1 MCVQYS
7 QKENFQTFNSQLIMK
22 KFLFLS
28 VSLLVGVFSAKAQT
42 SQEAIKVKKRE
53 RIESR
58 LANLTPEQKAKL
70 EEKAAAHKA
79 RVDSLSPEEKAAL
92 KGKRRELLEKWRSL
106 SPEER
111 KALKEEWKAKK
122 AGN

>member
-1 MCVQYS
+1 V
-7 QKENFQTFNSQLIMK
+7 L
-22 KFLFLS
+22 
-28 VSLLVGVFSAKAQT
+28 KAQT
-42 SQEAIKVKKRE
+42 SQVKVKKDRVK
-53 RIESR
+53 
-58 LANLTPEQKAKL
+58 LAKEKAKL
-70 EEKAAAHKA
+70 EKAAAHKA

-92 KGKRRELLEKWRSL
+92 KGKRRELVEKWRSL